1 MSDDRILLHQEG
13 AVGYI
18 TFNNPKRHNAVSLEM
33 WEIVVEALKKYESDD
48 SVRVVVVTGAG
59 GKAFVSGA
67 DISKFETERATH
79 EAQLNYNVH
88 TREVYTRLHEFPKP
102 TIAMIRGYC
111 IGGGLALAVCCDL
124 RIATE
129 KSQFG
134 LPAARLALGYPFEG
148 LKRLSDL
155 VGPANAKQ
163 ICFTA
168 KRFDT
173 ARAVQMGLLN
183 EVVEDGELETFVS
196 DYATNI
202 ANNAPLTVN
211 TMKFILGQV
220 LRNPEDRDL
229 DRCQR
234 LVNDCFA
241 SEDYVEGRVAFMEKR
256 EPVFKGA

>member
-1 MSDDRILLHQEG
+1 
-13 AVGYI
+13 
-18 TFNNPKRHNAVSLEM
+18 
-33 WEIVVEALKKYESDD
+33 
-48 SVRVVVVTGAG
+48 
-59 GKAFVSGA
+59 
-67 DISKFETERATH
+67 
-79 EAQLNYNVH
+79 
-88 TREVYTRLHEFPKP
+88 
-102 TIAMIRGYC
+102 MIRGYC

-173 ARAVQMGLLN
+173 ERAIQMGLLN
-183 EVVEDGELETFVS
+183 EVVEDGDLETFVS
-196 DYATNI
+196 SYANTI
-202 ANNAPLTVN
+202 ASNAPLTVN
-211 TMKFILGQV
+211 AMKFILGEV

-229 DRCQR
+229 GRCQQM
-234 LVNDCFA
+234 VDDCFA
-241 SEDYVEGRVAFMEKR
+241 SDDYVEGRVAFMEKR
-256 EPVFKGA
+256 EPAFKGS